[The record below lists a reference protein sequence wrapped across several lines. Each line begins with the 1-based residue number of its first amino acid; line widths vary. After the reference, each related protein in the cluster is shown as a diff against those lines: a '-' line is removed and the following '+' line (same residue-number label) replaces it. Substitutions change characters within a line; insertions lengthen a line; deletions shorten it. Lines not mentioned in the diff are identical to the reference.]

1 MSATQTIS
9 REFLT
14 ALVEKEFIKDEQVE
28 RILEDEDLV
37 QFFEKAKKKTKKKSS
52 EERAGEY
59 NPDKCSARIWKDGYD
74 NIQCSAAKGEFG
86 CFCKRHQKK
95 MDENGSWWL
104 GKIEDPRPKNP
115 IHPTAGEHF
124 WKTDEDGKEI
134 VKPKKSPK
142 KSETTGKKKRRSP
155 SSFRKYRSSSRRSSS
170 WSAHQRPPPSSPS
183 SPSSPWRPRTRR
195 PRASPAGWRARAPRG
210 GPPTRIRAA
219 RTRRRPP
226 RPSRA
231 RSARGGSR
239 SCAAARP
246 RRTRTPPRAREP
258 TSRSLRAVTLTL
270 SLNGNYGLTHRRDP
284 PVRWSRTARSPRAE
298 YAPARCKG

>member
-14 ALVEKEFIKDEQVE
+14 ALVEKEFIKEEQVE

-74 NIQCSAAKGEFG
+74 NIQCSAAKGEGG

-95 MDENGSWWL
+95 VDELGSWWL

-124 WKTDEDGKEI
+124 WKTDEDGNEI

-142 KSETTGKKKRRSP
+142 KSETTGKKKRGR
-155 SSFRKYRSSSRRSSS
+155 
-170 WSAHQRPPPSSPS
+170 
-183 SPSSPWRPRTRR
+183 
-195 PRASPAGWRARAPRG
+195 PAGSKNKKKKVTPTEMSKDELLALIAAKEAEEKETESKGKVKKSEDEGEEG
-210 GPPTRIRAA
+210 GKGAGVFEEKDEKKDEVKDEKKDEDEEEEKKHEDEEEEKKHEID
-219 RTRRRPP
+219 
-226 RPSRA
+226 
-231 RSARGGSR
+231 GIEYMMDEEGNVMD
-239 SCAAARP
+239 
-246 RRTRTPPRAREP
+246 EDDF
-258 TSRSLRAVTLTL
+258 SLIGTITDGKFEFDEEGEAKHKENVK
-270 SLNGNYGLTHRRDP
+270 NKEN
-284 PVRWSRTARSPRAE
+284 
-298 YAPARCKG
+298 